1 MNNRF
6 YKGSDDGMSRPKRD
20 PYLKRVGIY
29 GDGGLLID
37 ESEGHPDIDLTAFYS
52 SSLSIDKQARTA
64 HIKENARQCRAN
76 SFLLVDA

>member
-37 ESEGHPDIDLTAFYS
+37 ESEGCPHIDLTAFYD
-52 SSLSIDKQARTA
+52 SSLSIDKQARITR
-64 HIKENARQCRAN
+64 IKENARQSRAN
-76 SFLLVDA
+76 PFFVS